1 MAGKTINITPLKQL
15 IRLYTN
21 GVSLNTIVK
30 SVAVARNTVR
40 KYHRLIA
47 AKQLHFSDLLAL
59 NDLAMESLLKKESN
73 CNCLRYR

>member
-30 SVAVARNTVR
+30 EIPSFDSSE
-40 KYHRLIA
+40 A
-47 AKQLHFSDLLAL
+47 ASLQRSFS
-59 NDLAMESLLKKESN
+59 LK
-73 CNCLRYR
+73 

>member
-30 SVAVARNTVR
+30 SVAVARNTFR
-40 KYHRLIA
+40 KYLHLIA
-47 AKQLHFSDLLAL
+47 TKQLHFNDLLAL
-59 NDLAMESLLKKESN
+59 NDLAQESLLKKESN
-73 CNCLRYR
+73 CNCLGYR